1 MKTKQ
6 QNRGRPNGLFRAALL
21 FVLGGMSM
29 LAQPLNGEAK
39 VQTGTEQPLN
49 FINILVDDM
58 GYSDIG
64 CMGGPVET
72 PHLDKLAKSGILFTD
87 YRTYPKCSP
96 TRDAIMTGMDAPPVR
111 TAKDGI
117 TLAEALKPAGYG
129 TYFVGKAHGSVIGK
143 IQTAIK
149 RGFDRSFGNT
159 AGGNFWDPTKL
170 PSYLDGKRWNTDEPF
185 YKTDVHT
192 DFAINFLEENGAEK
206 PFFLHLA
213 YHAPHFPIHAKQED
227 INKYAGKFMEGPSA
241 LRRKRF
247 AHMKAMGVLPEGTA
261 LAPDFTEMANAWAQ
275 LPKEKKE
282 FYDRVMAG
290 YCAMIDSVDQNIGRL
305 LAQLD
310 KMGVRENTV
319 IFFSSDNGGCAE
331 GGEGIWP
338 GHWDERFGRKYDRNA
353 ELGGENSHWQVG
365 QAWAHVSN
373 TPLREWKSISH
384 EGGLSVPF
392 IVSAPAIIKSRGQ
405 INRKPVMVMDIMP
418 TILDLAHVTYPEVY
432 HGRTIKAMRGVSLQP
447 LFEGKETDL
456 SRPIHFF
463 YKETAAYIEYP
474 WKIVTKDMES
484 FELYNLEKDRTEL
497 NNLAAQMPE
506 KLNTLKAAMQDY
518 RKMPL
523 TNKKVI
529 KNRK

>member
-1 MKTKQ
+1 MKINLLISFFCFASVLT
-6 QNRGRPNGLFRAALL
+6 PPLAAQ
-21 FVLGGMSM
+21 
-29 LAQPLNGEAK
+29 A
-39 VQTGTEQPLN
+39 LN

-64 CMGGPVET
+64 CMGGPVDT
-72 PHLDKLAKSGILFTD
+72 PNLDKLAKSGILFSN
-87 YRTYPKCSP
+87 YRAYPKCSP

-111 TAKDGI
+111 TVKDGI

-129 TYFVGKAHGSVIGK
+129 TYFVGKAHGSVIGNMK
-143 IQTAIK
+143 AALK
-149 RGFDRSFGNT
+149 RGFDRSFGN
-159 AGGNFWDPTKL
+159 AGGGNFWDPTKL
-170 PSYLDGKRWNTDEPF
+170 PTYLDGKRWNTNKPF

-192 DFAINFLEENGAEK
+192 DFAIKFLKENGAEK

-213 YHAPHFPIHAKQED
+213 YHAPHFPIHAKQQD

-247 AHMKAMGVLPEGTA
+247 ARMKTMGLLPEATE
-261 LAPDFTEMANAWAQ
+261 LAPDFTEMENAWAQ
-275 LPKEKKE
+275 LPVEKKE

-305 LAQLD
+305 LEQLD

-338 GHWDERFGRKYDRNA
+338 GHWDARFGKKYDRKA
-353 ELGGENSHWQVG
+353 ELGGEDSHWQVG

-392 IVSAPAIIKSRGQ
+392 IVNAPRIIKSSGE
-405 INRKPVMVMDIMP
+405 INRKSVMVMDIMP
-418 TILDLAHVTYPEVY
+418 TILDLAHIAYPKTYK
-432 HGRTIKAMRGVSLQP
+432 GRTIKAMRGVSLKP
-447 LFEGKETDL
+447 LLEGKEADL
-456 SRPIHFF
+456 SRPVHFF
-463 YKETAAYIEYP
+463 YKDTAAYIEYP
-474 WKIVTKDMES
+474 WKIVTKDMKKI
-484 FELYNLEKDRTEL
+484 ELYNLEKDRAEL
-497 NNLAAQMPE
+497 NNLAEQMPE
-506 KLNTLKAAMQDY
+506 KLSTLKAAMQDY

-529 KNRK
+529 KKRK

>member
-1 MKTKQ
+1 MKKIIFSYIL
-6 QNRGRPNGLFRAALL
+6 GLLL
-21 FVLGGMSM
+21 FPLMTH
-29 LAQPLNGEAK
+29 AAEKPLNI
-39 VQTGTEQPLN
+39 
-49 FINILVDDM
+49 INIIVDDM

-72 PHLDKLAKSGILFTD
+72 PNIDKLAKSGILFTD

-129 TYFVGKAHGSVIGK
+129 TYFIGKAHGSVIGK

-192 DFAINFLEENGAEK
+192 DFAIHFLEDNGAEK

-247 AHMKAMGVLPEGTA
+247 AHMKAMGVLPEGAA
-261 LAPDFTEMANAWAQ
+261 LAPDFTEMEQAWAQ
-275 LPKEKKE
+275 LPVEKKE

-290 YCAMIDSVDQNIGRL
+290 YCGMIDCVDQNIGRL

-384 EGGLSVPF
+384 EGGLSSPF
-392 IVSAPAIIKSRGQ
+392 IVNAPAIIKSRGQ

-432 HGRTIKAMRGVSLQP
+432 HGRTIKAMRGVSLHP

-456 SRPIHFF
+456 SRPMHFF

-484 FELYNLEKDRTEL
+484 FELYHLEKDRAEL
-497 NNLAAQMPE
+497 NNLAEQMPE